1 MQKHA
6 ARLNV
11 YEGLCHKDKK
21 AELKRIL
28 SFQQN
33 FVQKVTTRAD
43 SIVKASFVIAYLIA
57 RKSKPFTDGK
67 FIKQCMESVSDI
79 ICPAKR
85 GIFLKSIC
93 LTRL

>member
-33 FVQKVTTRAD
+33 FVQKVTTQVD
-43 SIVKASFVIAYLIA
+43 STVKACYVVAF
-57 RKSKPFTDGK
+57 
-67 FIKQCMESVSDI
+67 
-79 ICPAKR
+79 
-85 GIFLKSIC
+85 
-93 LTRL
+93 